1 MKRFNDLSIGTR
13 LVAFILVMLLVA
25 WTIQVVWVARE
36 QEAVANKL
44 SSDLAE
50 TVNQLT
56 MAQLMFM
63 KETKTVEQRQ
73 IFYTQI
79 QESLGVKNLRVI
91 RDRSVTDEMGTSDDP
106 DAERA
111 DALERQ
117 ALETGKTVTQRIA
130 RDGSEFLR
138 TVIPSIAVNNY
149 LGRDCLECH
158 TADVGQV
165 LGAVSMEIRL
175 DGAIA
180 EIRRSL
186 VGVII
191 AAVVLTVLLVAAVA
205 TFVRNSVTRPLRDMT
220 GSLQDIAQGEADL
233 TRRLRTRGDDEC
245 GQGARAFNDMM
256 DKLQPLIASA
266 GRSAAD
272 VAEQADRL
280 AGDTARLQADAT
292 RQSSETASV
301 ASAVE
306 EMAASI
312 ASVAKTSED
321 VRSLSTHSRETTEQ
335 GHERLNDLR
344 QRIAEVE
351 TAVGQI
357 TTHVQEFLT
366 RTHSISNITQ
376 EVREIANQTN
386 LLALNAAIEA
396 ARAGEAGRG
405 FAVVA
410 DEVRKLAEKSGASA
424 AEIDQITSDLDNES
438 ATVKAAIDRGLQV
451 LQSSHDS
458 MTLVASVLEEAR
470 HAAEATASGV
480 DAISGATTEQHQ
492 TSSFIAGKLESI
504 ARLAEDSRSA
514 LIGASAAAERMA
526 QLSRALQGEMGRFRT

>member
-13 LVAFILVMLLVA
+13 LVAFILVTLLAA
-25 WTIQVVWVARE
+25 WTVQVVWVARE

-63 KETKTVEQRQ
+63 KETKTVGQRQ
-73 IFYTQI
+73 IFYRQI

-111 DALERQ
+111 DELERQ
-117 ALETGKTVTQRIA
+117 ALASGKTVTQRIS
-130 RDGSEFLR
+130 RGGSEFMR
-138 TVIPSIAVNNY
+138 TVIPAIAVRNY

-158 TADVGQV
+158 TAEVGQV
-165 LGAVSMEIRL
+165 LGAVSMEISLESARQETRRAL
-175 DGAIA
+175 GGIIVAAAI
-180 EIRRSL
+180 
-186 VGVII
+186 
-191 AAVVLTVLLVAAVA
+191 LTALLVLAVA
-205 TFVRNSVTRPLRDMT
+205 IFVRNSVTRPLRDMT
-220 GSLQDIAQGEADL
+220 LGLQDIARGEADL
-233 TRRLRTRGDDEC
+233 TRRLPVRGMDEC
-245 GQGARAFNDMM
+245 GQGAQAFNDMM

-266 GRSAAD
+266 GRAAAD

-280 AGDTARLQADAT
+280 AGDTARLQADASS
-292 RQSSETASV
+292 QSSETASV
-301 ASAVE
+301 AAAVE
-306 EMAASI
+306 EMTASI

-321 VRSLSTHSRETTEQ
+321 VRNLSTHSRETAEK
-335 GHERLNDLR
+335 GHARLNDLR
-344 QRIAEVE
+344 DRITEVE

-357 TTHVQEFLT
+357 TAHVQEFLERT
-366 RTHSISNITQ
+366 RSISNITR

-424 AEIDQITSDLDNES
+424 AEIDHITSDLDSDSES
-438 ATVKAAIDRGLQV
+438 VKTAIQHGLQV
-451 LQSSHDS
+451 LQSSRDA
-458 MTLVASVLEEAR
+458 MALVATVLEEAR
-470 HAAEATASGV
+470 SAAEATAGGV
-480 DAISGATTEQHQ
+480 DAISGATAEQHQ

-504 ARLAEDSRSA
+504 ARLAEESRSA
-514 LIGASAAAERMA
+514 LMGASAAAERMA
-526 QLSRALQGEMGRFRT
+526 LLSRTLQGEMGRFRT